1 MKTNIQ
7 FKPIILSALFLS
19 LSLSYSVNA
28 NPSAASK
35 ILQQVSQTMDDLK
48 FKRIEKELKQTISNS
63 PSKSSYVAL
72 ASLYMSEN
80 KNKQAIANYQEAT
93 LLDPKDSKLFTSM
106 SIAYLHLGSYGMSKA
121 MAEQALSLDPALTHA
136 GKIIKYIDKK
146 QEVLE
151 KAKAAG
157 KVERSIQ

>member
-1 MKTNIQ
+1 MKANLK
-7 FKPIILSALFLS
+7 FKTVTLSALFLS

-28 NPSAASK
+28 NPPAVSK
-35 ILQQVSQTMDDLK
+35 GLQQVIQTMDGIK
-48 FKRIEKELKQTISNS
+48 FKRIEKELKNTISTS
-63 PSKSSYVAL
+63 PSKSAYVAL

-93 LLDPKDSKLFTSM
+93 LLDPTDPRLFTSM
-106 SIAYLHLGSYGMSKA
+106 SIAYLHLGSYEMSKA

-146 QEVLE
+146 QEMLE
-151 KAKAAG
+151 KAAVVGADD
-157 KVERSIQ
+157 SIK